1 MEIDQSLQIPPNDI
15 IRVSVYAPL
24 SALSRIFLDLL
35 PVSPFEEFNVVNPTY
50 VELARQISAYLFTPI
65 PAAGVM
71 PDPIRCYGYIFRD
84 KYLSKDAQLMDVPIG
99 GIHII
104 FDHQV
109 SSDDEDPDVV
119 HLWVNEELK
128 VTGRKNHKT
137 DRERAKDMVNMH
149 KSIEEESE
157 GGLWMNDH
165 HYKTRQLDI
174 TSHHHHCHWQV
185 IAISFLPCAVIAHC
199 TSLLTYDVF
208 TSYLYV

>member
-1 MEIDQSLQIPPNDI
+1 MEIDQSLQIPPDDI

-24 SALSRIFLDLL
+24 SALSRIFPDPF
-35 PVSPFEEFNVVNPTY
+35 PVSPFEESNVVNPAC
-50 VELARQISAYLFTPI
+50 VELARQISAYLFTPAL
-65 PAAGVM
+65 AAGVM
-71 PDPIRCYGYIFRD
+71 PDPIRCYEYISRD
-84 KYLSKDAQLMDVPIG
+84 KYPPKDAQSMDAQPMDVPIG

-137 DRERAKDMVNMH
+137 DRGRANDMVKMH

-157 GGLWMNDH
+157 GGL
-165 HYKTRQLDI
+165 
-174 TSHHHHCHWQV
+174 
-185 IAISFLPCAVIAHC
+185 
-199 TSLLTYDVF
+199 
-208 TSYLYV
+208 